1 MNPQMSFP
9 AAWTS
14 HSLAALCL
22 RFWVVL
28 SPSFCLSL
36 PVSHTLSFSSSSL
49 RPTQPSFCPHYFLWL
64 HPLLLRPQPFLVLVV
79 PVAGLVTLGSFP
91 LLCFCRSYNR
101 DGVLLAYLFFFFLL
115 YHVTCGILFPNQG
128 LNPCP
133 LHWKHSLNHWTARE
147 VPLSPPWIITN
158 SWWYSTSIFPYWA
171 EVTK

>member
-1 MNPQMSFP
+1 MNPQMNFP

-36 PVSHTLSFSSSSL
+36 PISHTLSFSSSSL

-91 LLCFCRSYNR
+91 LLCFYRSYNR
-101 DGVLLAYLFFFFLL
+101 DGVLLAYLFFFSCCTMWHVEYYSPTKDWIHAPCSGNTVLTTGLPEKSPFPLL
-115 YHVTCGILFPNQG
+115 
-128 LNPCP
+128 
-133 LHWKHSLNHWTARE
+133 E
-147 VPLSPPWIITN
+147 
-158 SWWYSTSIFPYWA
+158 
-171 EVTK
+171 